1 MTIHAAA
8 RVAELVA
15 DESAYARA
23 LALLPRERQVK
34 AGSLRFAADRF
45 RSVAVW
51 LLLERLLAGA
61 GIDAS
66 GRELSKNAFGKPSF
80 ADGRGPQFNLSH
92 GGDWVLAAVGEGLV
106 GCDVERVT
114 RVREDVVAAC
124 FAPAERDYVASFR
137 GETARARAFC
147 RVWVRKEAYVKA
159 DGRGL
164 SLDFPSFSVAPGE
177 FPQGWNCLDLD
188 LGDGHLGAVV
198 APEIP
203 NP

>member
-92 GGDWVLAAVGEGLV
+92 GGDWVLA
-106 GCDVERVT
+106 GCRST
-114 RVREDVVAAC
+114 SRPFRSH
-124 FAPAERDYVASFR
+124 RASFPK
-137 GETARARAFC
+137 GGIALTSILATATLEPSWRRAR
-147 RVWVRKEAYVKA
+147 
-159 DGRGL
+159 
-164 SLDFPSFSVAPGE
+164 
-177 FPQGWNCLDLD
+177 
-188 LGDGHLGAVV
+188 
-198 APEIP
+198 
-203 NP
+203 